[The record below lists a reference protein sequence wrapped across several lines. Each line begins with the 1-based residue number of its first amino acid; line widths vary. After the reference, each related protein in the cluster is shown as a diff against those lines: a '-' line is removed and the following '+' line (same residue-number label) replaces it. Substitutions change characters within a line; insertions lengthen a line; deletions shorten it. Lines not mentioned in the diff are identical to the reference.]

1 MLPSVSILLVLTA
14 LSYYFNDKVVRVSP
28 IFFPHVFRHSLA
40 SLLTEVRIVMILLCD
55 NIDSVQVRER
65 GNIWVVDNTRVS
77 LTLGPQEGASFLS
90 CGFWVY
96 KS

>member
-1 MLPSVSILLVLTA
+1 MIRLFVSLP
-14 LSYYFNDKVVRVSP
+14 FP
-28 IFFPHVFRHSLA
+28 PHVFRDSLA
-40 SLLTEVRIVMILLCD
+40 SLMTEVRIVMILLCD
-55 NIDSVQVRER
+55 NIDSVQVREK

-77 LTLGPQEGASFLS
+77 LTLGPQGGASSLS